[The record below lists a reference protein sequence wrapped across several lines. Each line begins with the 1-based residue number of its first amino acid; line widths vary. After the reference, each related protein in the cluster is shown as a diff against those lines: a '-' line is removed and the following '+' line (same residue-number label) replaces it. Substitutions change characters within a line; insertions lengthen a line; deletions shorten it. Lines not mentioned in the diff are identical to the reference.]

1 MNHYKKNWGEKQ
13 DGVADLVKK
22 GEISTTMRL
31 TDGGKIGMII
41 QEKIC
46 TLPIFYR
53 RIRERKIPMS
63 LLKCPKCG
71 EMFSDSYRECPF
83 CLEDEEFYHGKKPK
97 NPGRRVEKHK
107 SPSVLGP
114 AMILVVL
121 LLVGFIGYGFFA
133 GDFAQW
139 FQHEEKPPVVDNQDQ
154 PDDPVVDDP
163 VVVDPVV
170 IALDKT
176 DLALTAGETASLTA
190 SGAEGI
196 TWASSDAAIVT
207 VDENGNITAVDAGSA
222 TITASAEGAS
232 SAVCVVTVQA
242 SSKPLEVVTEYG
254 ASLWSRNEAFSLKAG
269 TSLDLKVDGT
279 EATVIWETDDHS
291 VATVDQDGVVTGH
304 SSGRATLIVKAEGQ
318 TIPITVTVN

>member
-154 PDDPVVDDP
+154 QDDPVVDDP

-242 SSKPLEVVTEYG
+242 SNKTLTLQSIYGVGGDISIDYGQSVPMEVIGTDAPISWSVEDGSVLVVTE
-254 ASLWSRNEAFSLKAG
+254 
-269 TSLDLKVDGT
+269 
-279 EATVIWETDDHS
+279 
-291 VATVDQDGVVTGH
+291 DGVITGV
-304 SSGRATLIVKAEGQ
+304 GGGKTNVVAKVEGQ
-318 TIPITVTVN
+318 TLTCIVRVG